1 MFHIN
6 NSFLEEETSSI
17 GYNNILNIKLSK
29 NLNDFLPT
37 ENPKEKEYNVDDTF
51 QEKLFSKNFNKVFE
65 KSEKIESI
73 EDSKYCRYIKFNPFI
88 SIKNKFFPFSEG
100 VGLKTCLEKLGYQ
113 IKFITHDKISIY
125 DQNIAYKRKLRRKFD
140 ILDFSEDKR
149 GVLKKIKYKKRRFVP
164 DDIRKKIKSKFHKV
178 IKNIINL
185 KLKRAGS
192 IKFFAFFP
200 QNFVTNVTVKLNKL
214 ALNYTYEDLIKTNL
228 ASDVLKLKA
237 SQIDL
242 TKQNSNLE
250 VLKYLDENPSINKIS
265 SFNIIRK
272 MKYKDLLKAY
282 FISKEFENSIN
293 ELSKKGEKV
302 DYIER
307 YVNEALRYVH
317 FFSSN
322 IILPKNKKNKSKN
335 IIQIIYDEEED
346 DNEEEND
353 DD

>member
-37 ENPKEKEYNVDDTF
+37 ENPKEKEYNVDDAF

-149 GVLKKIKYKKRRFVP
+149 GVLKKIKYKKG
-164 DDIRKKIKSKFHKV
+164 DLCLMISERKLKVNFIKS
-178 IKNIINL
+178 
-185 KLKRAGS
+185 
-192 IKFFAFFP
+192 
-200 QNFVTNVTVKLNKL
+200 
-214 ALNYTYEDLIKTNL
+214 
-228 ASDVLKLKA
+228 
-237 SQIDL
+237 
-242 TKQNSNLE
+242 
-250 VLKYLDENPSINKIS
+250 
-265 SFNIIRK
+265 
-272 MKYKDLLKAY
+272 
-282 FISKEFENSIN
+282 
-293 ELSKKGEKV
+293 
-302 DYIER
+302 
-307 YVNEALRYVH
+307 LR
-317 FFSSN
+317 
-322 IILPKNKKNKSKN
+322 IL
-335 IIQIIYDEEED
+335 
-346 DNEEEND
+346 
-353 DD
+353 